1 MILFI
6 DTETTGL
13 FREGVPLDAAI
24 QPWPVEMAGLLTRQ
38 DGQTVSAFH
47 AVIKPDGW
55 VVPEKTRR
63 INGISHDYAMAY
75 GLPLADVM
83 VVVEVFAE
91 SADLVVAYNM
101 TFDGGIVEA
110 ACARRKL
117 KSPLE
122 GKRLACASRM
132 ALEHF
137 GGYRR
142 KQSEVYEKLFG
153 KPLEDARSAWA
164 DCRACRD
171 IYIEL
176 APKFT

>member
-1 MILFI
+1 MNLFI

-13 FREGVPLDAAI
+13 FRQGLPLDAAI
-24 QPWPVEMAGLLTRQ
+24 QPWPVELAALLTRP
-38 DGQTVSAFH
+38 DGETVSAFH

-55 VVPEKTRR
+55 LVPEETRV

-75 GLPLADVM
+75 GLPLADAM
-83 VVVEVFAE
+83 VVMEVFAGP
-91 SADLVVAYNM
+91 ADLVVAYNM
-101 TFDGGIVEA
+101 TFDGGIIEA
-110 ACARRKL
+110 ACFRRNL

-122 GKRLACASRM
+122 GKALACASRM

-142 KQSEVYEKLFG
+142 KQTEVYEKLFG
-153 KPLEDARSAWA
+153 KPLEDAHSAWA

-171 IYIEL
+171 IYMEL
-176 APKFT
+176 APKPA